1 MNILRI
7 CYEYPPPW
15 GGLVPGPYEISRF
28 QTKIGHKIL
37 FIHGGSKKEKKI
49 FTKKIE
55 TKCIGKSL
63 PTWGFGPFFTFDIK
77 VVSHLFKLLKKEKI
91 DIIHAHGSVVLW
103 FNLLRYFG
111 FFRNV
116 PYIFHAHTSGIRYF
130 LTYWP
135 NASVINKIKAL
146 FIWPL
151 LTIQDF
157 LSIKVANAII
167 IVSEKERSIF
177 LKYYK
182 CPPAKLFLV
191 ENGVNTELFSP
202 KKQTGR
208 DNIIKLLH
216 VGVIRELKNIEK
228 SIYVLTSLKNM
239 GVGAQLS
246 LVGNG
251 NPWYIKSLKS
261 LSRKLLVEDKI
272 KWIGYIPYPQLAETY
287 HKNDILLLL
296 SHSEGLPK
304 VVLEALSC
312 GLKVVSSKSFYSS
325 DILMKNIFWVD
336 NNDSPQEIANKIIQ
350 ISQKNTSTE
359 FLRKFFS
366 WLRTVKNIDEIYR
379 IILSS
384 R

>member
-15 GGLVPGPYEISRF
+15 DGLTPGPYEISNF
-28 QTKIGHKIL
+28 QIKIGHRI
-37 FIHGGSKKEKKI
+37 FYIHGGSKKEKKI
-49 FTKKIE
+49 FTRGIK
-55 TKCIGKSL
+55 TKCIGKVF
-63 PTWGFGPFFTFDIK
+63 PTWAFGSFFTFDLRVIF
-77 VVSHLFKLLKKEKI
+77 HIFNLLREKKI

-111 FFRNV
+111 FFRNI

-130 LTYWP
+130 ITYWP
-135 NASVINKIKAL
+135 NASIINKIKAL

-157 LSIKVANAII
+157 LSVKVANAII
-167 IVSEKERSIF
+167 TVSEKDRSIF

-182 CPPAKLFLV
+182 CPSSRVFLV

-202 KKQTGR
+202 KNQTDSG
-208 DNIIKLLH
+208 NTIKLLYT
-216 VGVIRELKNIEK
+216 GIIRELKNIEK
-228 SIYVLTSLKNM
+228 SIDVMASLENM
-239 GVGAQLS
+239 GVDALLS

-251 NPWYIKSLKS
+251 KPEYIKSLKS
-261 LSRKLLVEDKI
+261 RSKKLLVEDKI
-272 KWIGYIPYPQLAETY
+272 KWIGYIPYPQLPEVY
-287 HKNDILLLL
+287 HNNDILLLL

-312 GLKVVSSKSFYSS
+312 GLRVVSSRSFSCS
-325 DILMKNIFWVD
+325 DILMKNICWVD
-336 NNDSPQEIANKIIQ
+336 NDDSSDEIANKIIQ
-350 ISQKNTSTE
+350 IHKEKIETE
-359 FLRKFFS
+359 RFRKSFS
-366 WLRTVKNIDEIYR
+366 WLSTVKKIDKIYKM
-379 IILSS
+379 ILND